1 MLSKQKIKYLQS
13 LKIKKYRQEE
23 GVFVVEGEKIAL
35 EVLAQIDFPIV
46 YIVALQEWIVQH
58 MSILKKYDNKI
69 LPATEQDLK
78 TISNF
83 ATPNKVVVVLQQ
95 APPQYFDDIIL
106 NNYTLYL
113 DGIQDP
119 GNMGTIMRI
128 ADWFS
133 IPYVFCSDTCVDAWN
148 PKVLQASMGAFL
160 RVKTFEVPFYEL
172 KMRFPTLPSFF
183 TVLWGDNIF
192 EKKLPKQGIIVIGNE
207 GQGVS
212 KSIIDIGDYPIAI
225 PKAGGAESLNAA
237 VATGIICAVLKNV

>member
-13 LKIKKYRQEE
+13 LKIKKYRQEQ

-35 EVLAQIDFPIV
+35 EVLTQSDFPVV
-46 YIVALQEWIVQH
+46 YIVALPEWIEQYA
-58 MSILKKYDNKI
+58 SILKKNDNKI

-83 ATPNKVVVVLQQ
+83 ATPNKVLVVVKQ
-95 APPQYFDDIIL
+95 APPQYFDAIIE

-119 GNMGTIMRI
+119 GNMGTILRI

-133 IPYVFCSDTCVDAWN
+133 IPYVFCADTCVDVWN

-160 RVKTFEVPFYEL
+160 RVKTFEVPFHEL
-172 KMRFPTLPSFF
+172 KARFPTLPSFF

-192 EKKLPKQGIIVIGNE
+192 EKKFPKQGIIVVGNE
-207 GQGVS
+207 GGGIS
-212 KSIIDIGDYPIAI
+212 KGIIDIADYPIAI